1 MPGVTDINVMK
12 FNRWLWAGIVLL
24 SARALALTIPSVHNL
39 PLFQPN
45 TTDVNSH
52 RNAQQT
58 NINPCVAVRPAVVTL
73 YAGLEFGSGS
83 TVSPDGLVLTNE
95 HVVRDANSG
104 QVRARGWSGT
114 LFTGQ
119 VLATDPVNDLALVQ
133 LNTKE
138 LLPVV
143 RLARPDG
150 IHFGQAVCAIGSPFA
165 RTGIIT
171 LGRLSGT
178 RENGDLEAK
187 ILLHPGNSGGPLV
200 NTQGE
205 MIGVN
210 KSGLLSE
217 TGENVG
223 IGFATKTV
231 VAQQFIEQ
239 NRQKVGLAKGLP
251 IAPDLGSAPQAPVG
265 LGSDVPP
272 ESPASAVAPT
282 VPSDNRLGAIVSD
295 RSLVVQIVEPN
306 SPAENAGM
314 TAGDRLIA
322 VNGQRL
328 NRLEDLQTF
337 LNRRPESAVFTISRE
352 EEEQELRVGF

>member
-1 MPGVTDINVMK
+1 MK

-24 SARALALTIPSVHNL
+24 SARALALTIPSIHHL

-52 RNAQQT
+52 GKAQQT
-58 NINPCVAVRPAVVTL
+58 SVNPCVAVRPAVVTL
-73 YAGLEFGSGS
+73 YAGLEFGTGS
-83 TVSPDGLVLTNE
+83 IVSPDGLVLTNE

-104 QVRARGWSGT
+104 QIRARGWSGT

-119 VLATDPVNDLALVQ
+119 VLATDPVNDLALVK

-138 LLPVV
+138 SLPVV
-143 RLARPDG
+143 RLAKPG
-150 IHFGQAVCAIGSPFA
+150 GVKTGQAVCAIGSPFA

-171 LGRLSGT
+171 LGRLSGA

-210 KSGLLSE
+210 KAVWLSE
-217 TGENVG
+217 AGENTG
-223 IGFATKTV
+223 LGFATKTV

-239 NRQKVGLAKGLP
+239 NRQKAGLAKGLP
-251 IAPDLGSAPQAPVG
+251 NAPDMSSAPQVPVA
-265 LGSDVPP
+265 LGSDAPP
-272 ESPASAVAPT
+272 ESPANPVAPT
-282 VPSDNRLGAIVSD
+282 ALSDNRLGAIVND
-295 RSLVVQIVEPN
+295 QSLVVQIVEPN

-322 VNGQRL
+322 VNGQQL
-328 NRLEDLQTF
+328 NRIEDLQTF
-337 LNRRPESAVFTISRE
+337 LKRRPESAVFTISRE
-352 EEEQELRVGF
+352 QQQQELRVDF